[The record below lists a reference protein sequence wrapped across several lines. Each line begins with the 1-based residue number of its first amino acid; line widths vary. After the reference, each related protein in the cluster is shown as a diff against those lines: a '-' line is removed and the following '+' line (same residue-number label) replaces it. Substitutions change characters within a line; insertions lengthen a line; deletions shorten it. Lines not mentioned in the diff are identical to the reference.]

1 MKKQENNTK
10 IHIITETNKLLYRY
24 DLDQPTTDWSTDFK
38 NFEYRDTKLGDKNKA
53 NLFFFT
59 DSLEIANNLGK
70 NAAIKESKTE
80 YYLTTVKIAN
90 TLNLID
96 FSKNIN
102 IFHMLRVLD
111 NLQIRHLISDFET
124 FISDITFN
132 QMNQLFDEI
141 ELEKDIIKKSNI
153 ITGQLKFSKNF
164 RDSFDVSLFGQR
176 LTDFDNGIKF
186 RKIIKDNYSEIDGYK
201 WREFEDNRGL
211 TYCLFDSD
219 KLPLKTTDK
228 IILQT
233 A

>member
-1 MKKQENNTK
+1 M
-10 IHIITETNKLLYRY
+10 LYRY
-24 DLDQPTTDWSTDFK
+24 DLDQPPTDWSTDFK

-53 NLFFFT
+53 GLFFFT
-59 DSLEIANNLGK
+59 DSLDIAKHLG
-70 NAAIKESKTE
+70 NSAAIKESKAE
-80 YYLTTVKIAN
+80 YYLTTSAQIDN

-96 FSKNIN
+96 FSNCWNIYQ
-102 IFHMLRVLD
+102 MLCVLD
-111 NLQIRHLISDFET
+111 DLKIRNLVNNFET

-233 A
+233 P